1 MNTMMDTKREAS
13 NESPKGRG
21 RVRLAPLAGSLD
33 RTTHVV
39 EIDLHH
45 RAGALTVGDLRRTA
59 EKLSDAGDAELAFRM
74 WTFVRTA
81 AIRSGHASL
90 VDLAEQQAEDA
101 QREVRAAVETT
112 DASEA
117 TVTLE
122 ADSDRRSATNDV
134 ERSVLR
140 YDYEAL
146 AADHWSGLSKSE
158 VARKWGCS
166 PSTVQRAVDFV
177 TVRDDLVDES
187 PEVMDQIMAG
197 VDLGEIARRY
207 DVSSRVLKW
216 MVNTNFERRSN
227 G

>member
-13 NESPKGRG
+13 NETPKGRG
-21 RVRLAPLAGSLD
+21 RVRLAPLAGSRD
-33 RTTHVV
+33 QTTHVV

-59 EKLSDAGDAELAFRM
+59 EKLSNDGDAELAFRM

-81 AIRSGHASL
+81 AIRSGHDSL
-90 VDLAEQQAEDA
+90 VDLAQQRAADA
-101 QREVRAAVETT
+101 QREVQSAVVAGVVFEPE
-112 DASEA
+112 D
-117 TVTLE
+117 
-122 ADSDRRSATNDV
+122 DRRSPTNDV

-146 AADHWSGLSKSE
+146 ASDHWSGMSKSE

-177 TVRDDLVDES
+177 TARDDLVDES

-197 VDLGEIARRY
+197 VDLSEIARRY

-216 MVNTNFERRSN
+216 MVNTNFDRRSD